1 MKNKTT
7 AALLAIFLGG
17 IGGHKFYLG
26 KPIQGIIYLIF
37 CWTWIPL
44 TVGLIEGIM
53 YLAMSEQ
60 AFQEKYGNQDVQ
72 PSRQQRYN
80 SSNSS
85 NSLSKETQTLP
96 PVSEGRVS
104 TLNEVAY
111 TPLAI
116 PPEIISQSPS
126 VVSLEPERIASEETL
141 SEQNENNVVL
151 SDEEIEYLEEFK
163 TYALD
168 GEISDKERRLLDRLR
183 DLSGISIERANY
195 IETLI

>member
-1 MKNKTT
+1 MKSKTT

-26 KPIQGIIYLIF
+26 KPVQGILYLIF

-44 TVGLIEGIM
+44 TLGLIEGIM

-60 AFQEKYGNQDVQ
+60 DFQEKYGNQDMQ
-72 PSRQQRYN
+72 PPRQQRYN
-80 SSNSS
+80 PSGVS
-85 NSLSKETQTLP
+85 NSLSNGPQTLP

-104 TLNEVAY
+104 TPNEVAY
-111 TPLAI
+111 TPLVV
-116 PPEIISQSPS
+116 PPEVFSQSHS
-126 VVSLEPERIASEETL
+126 VVSLEPESILSEETN

-151 SDEEIEYLEEFK
+151 SEEEKEYLEEFK
-163 TYALD
+163 AYALD
-168 GEISDKERRLLDRLR
+168 GEITDKERRLLDRLR
-183 DLSGISIERANY
+183 DLSGITKERAAY